1 MNSRKYLLCF
11 FLLVGLAF
19 VFLKP
24 VLAMDAPLK
33 SLQRLAVLE
42 NGRLKP
48 IDTYARNLLKQIS
61 GRTRYLHFSALE
73 WLARMLYTPE
83 TTLTDEIF
91 LVNNPEVLDSIDAP
105 SRGRG
110 RYSFQELSP
119 AFAALDKLAR
129 DLSQNE
135 GRLSSVENEIMGL
148 YNNILLYDQLVRT
161 FAYAFPQ
168 PYFKISHPET
178 FQLLQLIPQSGEF
191 SYLDLLPSLPRLK
204 EQVARLQIKPQDALQ
219 PAEKEMISL
228 ATHMEEWSSVSGPLP
243 FAVIP
248 SRPRNPET
256 WVSPSEALSQPG
268 INPSALALANAA
280 RAYREGEYKKYSL
293 IMDDFYESRQV
304 PALTARN
311 IRNLNLEI
319 LYNRFDPFFI
329 TEMLTGVSL
338 LCLLLSLLLWKKWFY
353 RFSLWLLAM
362 AVVPLTFGIV
372 LRMLISGRPPVTNLY
387 ETFVFVAWIG
397 ALSGLLIEL
406 IQRKSLG
413 LFCGSASGL
422 IFLVIAGKFS
432 LDGDTMG
439 MLAAVLSSNWWLTVH
454 VITVSVGYAGCI
466 ISGIIGHVYLLQKL
480 LKPKDESLLA
490 ATFRSLTA
498 TLAFGLVFTFIG
510 TVMGGI
516 WADQSWGRFWG
527 WDPKENGALVII
539 LWCAILLHA
548 RAARLVGQ
556 IGMAAGSVGLIVS
569 VILAWL
575 GVNLLGVGKH
585 SYGFT
590 SGVTQGLF
598 IFLLAEIIFLSIML
612 ILLSNREKKL
622 GKNAS

>member
-1 MNSRKYLLCF
+1 MNSRKF
-11 FLLVGLAF
+11 LVGLFLLAGPAF
-19 VFLKP
+19 VSLTP

-33 SLQRLAVLE
+33 SLQRLVVLE

-48 IDTYARNLLKQIS
+48 VDTYARNLLKQIS
-61 GRTRYLHFSALE
+61 GRSSYRNFSALE
-73 WLARMLYTPE
+73 WLARMLYTPD
-83 TTLTDEIF
+83 TTLQDEIF
-91 LVNNPEVLDSIDAP
+91 LVNNPEVLDAIDVA

-110 RYSFQELSP
+110 RYSFQELTQS
-119 AFAALDKLAR
+119 FATLDKLAR
-129 DLSQNE
+129 ELSQNE

-148 YNNILLYDQLVRT
+148 YNNILLYDQLLRT
-161 FAYAFPQ
+161 FAYASPQ
-168 PYFKISHPET
+168 PYFKVSQGET
-178 FQLLQLIPQSGEF
+178 WQLLNFNPLGGEF
-191 SYLDLLPSLPRLK
+191 SYLDLLPALPRLR
-204 EQVARLQIKPQDALQ
+204 EQMALIKIKPQDTLS
-219 PAEKEMISL
+219 PAEKEILSL
-228 ATHMEEWSSVSGPLP
+228 ASHMDEWAAISGPFP

-248 SRPRNPET
+248 RPAQNPET
-256 WVSPSEALSQPG
+256 WVSPSETLSQTG
-268 INPSALALANAA
+268 INPDAIVLAKAANAF
-280 RAYREGEYKKYSL
+280 RERDFKNYSL

-304 PALTARN
+304 PVLTSRN
-311 IRNLNLEI
+311 IRNLKLEI

-329 TEMLTGVSL
+329 TEILTGISL
-338 LCLLLSLLLWKKWFY
+338 LCLLLSLLFWKKLFY
-353 RFSLWLLAM
+353 RFSLGMLAM
-362 AVVPLTFGIV
+362 AIVPHTFGII

-397 ALSGLLIEL
+397 ALSGLSIEL

-413 LFCGSASGL
+413 LFCGGSAGL
-422 IFLVIAGKFS
+422 IFLVLAGKFS

-439 MLAAVLSSNWWLTVH
+439 MLAAVLSSNWWLAVH
-454 VITVSVGYAGCI
+454 VITISVGYAGCI

-480 LKPKDESLLA
+480 LKPKEEPLLA

-556 IGMAAGSVGLIVS
+556 IGMSAGSVGLIIT

-598 IFLLAEIIFLSIML
+598 MFMLAEIIFLGIIL
-612 ILLSNREKKL
+612 ILLSRRKKP
-622 GKNAS
+622 